1 MSNSKVINARKFVFK
16 EGSRLNVSADLVG
29 NELDRIYSKNNA
41 LIASDVVNESRPEKA
56 PLHPAFEWNDGV
68 AAEEW
73 RTHTA
78 RNLIRSVKVVLDNE
92 NQAQTAFV
100 NVINET
106 GKRNYQPMEIVIKR
120 PDLYANA
127 VYDVQIRI
135 NAALASL
142 NELENLAKNV
152 NVDAM
157 KMATIRIVMK
167 ALATANSAAQSL
179 H

>member
-16 EGSRLNVSADLVG
+16 EGSRLNVSANLVG
-29 NELDRIYSKNNA
+29 HELDRIYSKNNA
-41 LIASDVVNESRPEKA
+41 LIASDVVNESRPKEA

-92 NQAQTAFV
+92 HQSQTAYV
-100 NVINET
+100 NVVNEK
-106 GKRNYQPMEIVIKR
+106 GKRNYQPIEVVVNR

-142 NELENLAKNV
+142 NELENLTKNG

-157 KMATIRIVMK
+157 KMATIRIVMQ

>member
-1 MSNSKVINARKFVFK
+1 MSNLKVINARKFVFK

-41 LIASDVVNESRPEKA
+41 LIASDVVNESRPKEA
-56 PLHPAFEWNDGV
+56 PLHPAFEWNDGI

-106 GKRNYQPMEIVIKR
+106 GVRNYQPMEIVIKR

>member
-16 EGSRLNVSADLVG
+16 EGSRLNVSANLVG
-29 NELDRIYSKNNA
+29 HELDRIYKKNNS
-41 LIASDVVNESRPEKA
+41 LVASDVVNESRPKEA

-78 RNLIRSVKVVLDNE
+78 RNLIRSVKVVLDKH
-92 NQAQTAFV
+92 QSQTAYV
-100 NVINET
+100 NVVNET
-106 GKRNYQPMEIVIKR
+106 GKRNYQPMEVVVSR

-135 NAALASL
+135 NAALVTL
-142 NELENLAKNV
+142 KELENLTKNG

-157 KMATIRIVMK
+157 KMATISIVMK

>member
-1 MSNSKVINARKFVFK
+1 M
-16 EGSRLNVSADLVG
+16 
-29 NELDRIYSKNNA
+29 
-41 LIASDVVNESRPEKA
+41 
-56 PLHPAFEWNDGV
+56 
-68 AAEEW
+68 
-73 RTHTA
+73 
-78 RNLIRSVKVVLDNE
+78 
-92 NQAQTAFV
+92 Q
-100 NVINET
+100 
-106 GKRNYQPMEIVIKR
+106 
-120 PDLYANA
+120 NA

-179 H
+179 HLKKE

>member
-16 EGSRLNVSADLVG
+16 EGSRLNVSANLVG
-29 NELDRIYSKNNA
+29 HELDRIYKKNNS
-41 LIASDVVNESRPEKA
+41 LVASDVVNESRPKKA

-78 RNLIRSVKVVLDNE
+78 RNLIRSVKVVLDN
-92 NQAQTAFV
+92 QQSQTAYV
-100 NVINET
+100 NVVNET

-142 NELENLAKNV
+142 NELENLTKNG

-157 KMATIRIVMK
+157 KMATIRIVMQ